1 MKIKKTFGGFI
12 KNTLY
17 EAVTVAVIEK
27 FTVKQA
33 LKIFQKSRNTVAFI
47 SNSCSII
54 KKCLYRIE
62 S

>member
-1 MKIKKTFGGFI
+1 MKIKKIFGGFI

-33 LKIFQKSRNTVAFI
+33 LKIFQNSRNIIVFI

-54 KKCLYRIE
+54 
-62 S
+62 